1 MRRIEIESMTLGP
14 YGVGHLEGKTVMVPN
29 TAPQDLIEAEIIAE
43 RPAYARARVGQVVR
57 PAPVRRTPP
66 CPFLPRC
73 GGCDWQHL
81 DYSAQLQIKGELL
94 AREFERRL
102 EVKLEPRGLVEPS
115 PREWAYR
122 SRVRLKMGAEG
133 VLGYHELESN
143 RLVAIERCLV
153 ATTELDA
160 AQKFLRETHLRA
172 TELEIVGKHAA
183 QVLIVHCAAFNDG
196 HLKRAARALEQ
207 DSRLA
212 GLVLKSSS
220 RRVVLGDAA
229 LAYEPE
235 DGYEI
240 VADADS
246 FSQVNLAQ
254 NQKLVATVME
264 FAAPAP
270 ALPLLDLFCGAGNF
284 SLPAARRGAPVTGV
298 DSDELA
304 IAAARRNAQR
314 MNLPN
319 AQFIATPAASTAQF
333 LHRAKYHPAV
343 VLLDP
348 PRTGAAALLEPLARL
363 RAPQIIYVSC
373 DPHTLIRD
381 LRALI
386 AYRYKLSQLRAFDFF
401 PHTHHVELAVR

>member
-1 MRRIEIESMTLGP
+1 
-14 YGVGHLEGKTVMVPN
+14 
-29 TAPQDLIEAEIIAE
+29 
-43 RPAYARARVGQVVR
+43 
-57 PAPVRRTPP
+57 
-66 CPFLPRC
+66 
-73 GGCDWQHL
+73 
-81 DYSAQLQIKGELL
+81 L

-254 NQKLVATVME
+254 NQKLVATV
-264 FAAPAP
+264 
-270 ALPLLDLFCGAGNF
+270 
-284 SLPAARRGAPVTGV
+284 V